1 LGGAVPEDDYWRTVR
16 EAGFAEAQIV
26 SRHLLMPEEL
36 QAMACCPGE
45 EFTPPP
51 SSLFMLLTIY
61 DFVLNPQL
69 AVFQPVIRCY
79 INNLSPCG

>member
-1 LGGAVPEDDYWRTVR
+1 MGGAVPEDDYWRTVR

-51 SSLFMLLTIY
+51 SKE
-61 DFVLNPQL
+61 DRV
-69 AVFQPVIRCY
+69 AVEGKVASVKFKALKLPVK
-79 INNLSPCG
+79 